1 MLRKKLAAICC
12 LVLAFALS
20 MTAVVAFAAE
30 PSYTAGGME
39 TVPAFAQGHEQNMAD
54 QVGEVSSSL
63 GAAQGYLTA
72 VINDKDRVLL
82 QQDFESGS
90 VFMNEAG
97 GIAFA
102 VTDQALLTEWEN
114 EGTPQGVILGGVIT
128 SGEASYLLTDTVV
141 LEKDADG
148 TVAEYSYKVGQLPE
162 DYDDKVVEAAR
173 LTDRFADAYKF
184 AVNYNAGEF
193 SLGIPTGAVQAKTY
207 TTPDLQANGKY
218 ADGGASSEK
227 TYYVQAFEGGYIIQA
242 RLLQSPH
249 YAAASISTEM
259 YAKVTALTGNAGL
272 NVTGAPVSR
281 QFKVGDVIYQN
292 FEYGY
297 VKVTDGNAEFVVD
310 KAVSPSGTEL
320 SRIIAS
326 FEDNWGKKT
335 YNVENLHIQNEQV
348 RLSEQVLAALG
359 AYVEET
365 GKMPIDFFD
374 IAKARINHPM
384 HEFMGKG
391 AILKLLCSE
400 SGEAVGGYNL
410 FVICGNWY
418 DGAHIVDNS
427 DFTPKSDSKIRGAY
441 FAEGENKV
449 DENGLGFPLGNAT
462 KFSNVK
468 YQEFTLG
475 VIYQAD
481 GAEAYTCVK
490 GSDYTQLMEK
500 YDSVEEALVGEGIAT
515 DPEPDEP
522 DLEPAATGTYK
533 AMTYAVSDDGSVKFW
548 YDGEENAFTLSGA
561 LLAEWMGESSEVA
574 EACAANG
581 IPVYAQETDGEG
593 YLITT
598 KYVYTLSGG
607 AATQEDGLGTLPDTT
622 VNFFGGTYTA
632 EAQAIITDEFA
643 DAYQMAFSRNGHLLG
658 KATGAAAEKSYVDT
672 AGDGS
677 TVYYLEQKFEN
688 GVILQSSYNSPAVAI
703 FGDVVTAVETLGGYS
718 ETGLPIA
725 RQYTYEGVTYC
736 NFTYGYLTIDAEGTA
751 DIVYDKAVGTKG
763 NEIDRNIGRFENRA
777 NVTIGGAD
785 FGHELL
791 RMYEAYVA
799 EYERVTDA
807 GFRLFTGSVPAGHEW
822 NGIGVTQ
829 SYIAGSSTSTAWG
842 QQKLTVMI
850 MSDPFDKAY
859 IVRNA
864 ILDKYAMLGGN
875 NGTGNYGMPV
885 SDDFTVSL
893 SVKDTSGADVT
904 VEVTFQNFERG
915 VIYSYVNGDTVN
927 VASVEGAVAESDGTV
942 LGSDGQPVDLEITIG
957 TEPEEPDEPD
967 EPSKPSDPS
976 DPSEPEEPEGDDN
989 TGLIVGLVI
998 AGVVVVAGVIVA
1010 VVLIRKK
1017 KNSKN

>member
-1 MLRKKLAAICC
+1 MLRKKLLAVFC
-12 LVLAFALS
+12 LMLALALS
-20 MTAVVAFAAE
+20 LTAVVVFAQ
-30 PSYTAGGME
+30 PSYGAGEME
-39 TVPAFAQGHEQNMAD
+39 SVPAFAEGHEQNLSD
-54 QVGEVSSSL
+54 QVTQAASSL
-63 GAAQGYLTA
+63 GAAQGYLTLA
-72 VINDKDRVLL
+72 VNDGDRVLL

-102 VTDQALLTEWEN
+102 VTDSDLLTKWEN
-114 EGTPQGVILGGVIT
+114 EGTPQGVILGGVVT
-128 SGEASYLLTDTVV
+128 SGTDSYLLTDTVV
-141 LEKDADG
+141 LKKDSANAVTEYDYAVGELPAD
-148 TVAEYSYKVGQLPE
+148 YSGR
-162 DYDDKVVEAAR
+162 VEAAR

-193 SLGIPTGAVQAKTY
+193 SLGIPTGAVVAKKY
-207 TTPDLQANGKY
+207 TTPDLQPNGKY
-218 ADGGASSEK
+218 ADSGASSEK
-227 TYYVQAFEGGYIIQA
+227 TYYVQAFEGGYIMQA

-259 YAKVTALTGNAGL
+259 YAKVTALTDNAGL

-310 KAVSPSGTEL
+310 KAVSPSGTEV

-326 FEDNWGKKT
+326 FEDNWGT
-335 YNVENLHIQNEQV
+335 EYNVANLHIQDEQV
-348 RLSEQVLAALG
+348 RMSEQVLAAVG
-359 AYVEET
+359 DYIDET
-365 GKMPIDFFD
+365 GKMANNFFD
-374 IAKARINHPM
+374 ISNASINHPM
-384 HEFMGKG
+384 HEFSGKG
-391 AILKLLCSE
+391 SMLKLLCSE
-400 SGEAVGGYNL
+400 SGEPFFGFNL

-418 DGAHIVDNS
+418 DGAHIIDNS
-427 DFTPKSDSKIRGAY
+427 DFTPNAAY
-441 FAEGENKV
+441 FKEGENNM
-449 DENGLGFPLGNAT
+449 ETGLGFPLGNAT
-462 KFSNVK
+462 TFRNVK

-475 VIYQAD
+475 VIYQVD
-481 GAEAYTCVK
+481 GSDSYACVK
-490 GSDYTQLMEK
+490 GAEYAALGEK
-500 YDSVEEALVGEGIAT
+500 YDSVEEALVGEGIAK
-515 DPEPDEP
+515 DPESEP
-522 DLEPAATGTYK
+522 EPAATGTYK
-533 AMTYAVSDDGSVKFW
+533 AMAYAVSDDGSIKFW

-561 LLAEWMGESSEVA
+561 LLTEWMGESSEVA

-607 AATQEDGLGTLPDTT
+607 AATQEDGLGTLSDTT
-622 VNFFGGTYTA
+622 ANFFGSAGYTA
-632 EAQAIITDEFA
+632 EAQAVITDEFA
-643 DAYQMAFSRNGHLLG
+643 DAYQMAFSRNGKVLG
-658 KATGAAAEKSYVDT
+658 EAVGAATEASYTDT
-672 AGDGS
+672 MGDGS
-677 TVYYLEQKFEN
+677 TVYYLIQEFEN
-688 GVILQSSYNSPAVAI
+688 GAILHGDYNLYPAVAV
-703 FGDVVTAVETLGGYS
+703 FDDVLTAVEELGGYS

-751 DIVYDKAVGTKG
+751 DFVNGKAVGTKG
-763 NEIDRNIGRFENRA
+763 NEIDRNIGRFESRA

-799 EYERVTDA
+799 EYERVTDT
-807 GFRLFTGSVPAGHEW
+807 GFRLFTGSVAAGHEW

-842 QQKLTVMI
+842 QQKLTVMV

-875 NGTGNYGMPV
+875 NEAGNYGMPV

-904 VEVTFQNFERG
+904 VDVTFQNFERG
-915 VIYSYVNGDTVN
+915 VIYSYVNGDTVS
-927 VASVEGAVAESDGTV
+927 VASVEGAVAGSDGTV

-957 TEPEEPDEPD
+957 TDPSDPD
-967 EPSKPSDPS
+967 EPSDPDGPSDPSDPS

-1017 KNSKN
+1017 NKKN

>member
-1 MLRKKLAAICC
+1 MLRKKLLAVFC
-12 LVLAFALS
+12 LMLALALS
-20 MTAVVAFAAE
+20 LTAVVAFAQ
-30 PSYTAGGME
+30 PSYGAGKME
-39 TVPAFAQGHEQNMAD
+39 SVPAFAEGHEQNLSD
-54 QVGEVSSSL
+54 QVTQAASSL
-63 GAAQGYLTA
+63 GAAQGYLALA
-72 VINDKDRVLL
+72 VDDGDRVLL
-82 QQDFESGS
+82 RQDFESGS

-114 EGTPQGVILGGVIT
+114 EGTPRGVILGGVVT
-128 SGEASYLLTDTVV
+128 SGTDSYLLTDTVV
-141 LEKDADG
+141 LKKDSANAVTEYDYAVGELPAD
-148 TVAEYSYKVGQLPE
+148 YSGR
-162 DYDDKVVEAAR
+162 VEAAR

-193 SLGIPTGAVQAKTY
+193 SLGIPTGAVEAKKY
-207 TTPDLQANGKY
+207 TTRDLQVNGKY
-218 ADGGASSEK
+218 AESGASSEK
-227 TYYVQAFEGGYIIQA
+227 TYYVQAFEGGYIMQA
-242 RLLQSPH
+242 RLDQSPH
-249 YAAASISTEM
+249 YAAAAISSDM
-259 YAKVTALTGNAGL
+259 YEKVTQIADNSAL

-281 QFKVGDVIYQN
+281 QFTVDGVIYQN

-297 VKVTDGNAEFVVD
+297 VKVEDGAASFVLD
-310 KAVSPSGTEL
+310 RAVSPSGTEV

-326 FEDNWGKKT
+326 FEDNWHSD
-335 YNVENLHIQNEQV
+335 YNVANLHIQDEQV
-348 RLSEQVLAALG
+348 RMSEQVLAAVG
-359 AYVEET
+359 DYIDET
-365 GKMPIDFFD
+365 GKTANDFFD
-374 IAKARINHPM
+374 IARTAISHPM
-384 HEFMGKG
+384 HEFAGKG
-391 AILKLLCSE
+391 SMLKMFSDSC
-400 SGEAVGGYNL
+400 GDAVGGNNL

-418 DGAHIVDNS
+418 DGAHIIDNS
-427 DFTPKSDSKIRGAY
+427 DFTPNGAY
-441 FAEGENKV
+441 FTEGENKV

-462 KFSNVK
+462 TFRNVK

-475 VIYQAD
+475 VIYQVD
-481 GAEAYTCVK
+481 GSDSYACVK
-490 GSDYTQLMEK
+490 GAAYAALGEK
-500 YDSVEEALVGEGIAT
+500 YGSIEDALLGEGVAET
-515 DPEPDEP
+515 ESN
-522 DLEPAATGTYK
+522 TYK
-533 AMTYAVSDDGSVKFW
+533 AMTYTERGTSVEIW
-548 YDGEENAFTLSGA
+548 YDSEESAFTVSGE
-561 LLAEWMGESSEVA
+561 LYAEWKGDNA
-574 EACAANG
+574 TFTEACAENG
-581 IPVYAQETDGEG
+581 NPVYAEESDGTG

-598 KYVYTLSGG
+598 KYVYTLSEGSVTRG
-607 AATQEDGLGTLPDTT
+607 DGLGTLSDTT
-622 VNFFGGTYTA
+622 ANFFGSAGYTA
-632 EAQAIITDEFA
+632 EAQAVITDGFA
-643 DAYQMAFSRNGHLLG
+643 DAYQMAYSRNGHLLG

-672 AGDGS
+672 EGDGS

-703 FGDVVTAVETLGGYS
+703 FGNVVTAVEELGGYS
-718 ETGLPIA
+718 KTGLPIA

-751 DIVYDKAVGTKG
+751 DFVYDKAVGTKG
-763 NEIDRNIGRFENRA
+763 NEIDRNIGRFESRA

-799 EYERVTDA
+799 EYERVTDT
-807 GFRLFTGSVPAGHEW
+807 GFRLFTGSVAAGHEW

-842 QQKLTVMI
+842 QQKLTVMV

-875 NGTGNYGMPV
+875 NEAGNYGMPV

-893 SVKDTSGADVT
+893 SVKDTSGADVK
-904 VEVTFQNFERG
+904 VDVTFQNFERG
-915 VIYSYVNGDTVN
+915 VIYSYVNGDTVS
-927 VASVEGAVAESDGTV
+927 VASVGGAVAGSDGTV

-957 TEPEEPDEPD
+957 TEPSDPD
-967 EPSKPSDPS
+967 EPSGPDGPSDPSDPS
-976 DPSEPEEPEGDDN
+976 DPSEPEEPEDDN

-1017 KNSKN
+1017 NKKN

>member
-1 MLRKKLAAICC
+1 MLRKKLLAVFC
-12 LVLAFALS
+12 LMLALALS
-20 MTAVVAFAAE
+20 LTAVVAFAQ
-30 PSYTAGGME
+30 PSYGAGKME
-39 TVPAFAQGHEQNMAD
+39 SVPAFAEGHEQNLSD
-54 QVGEVSSSL
+54 QVTQAAPSL
-63 GAAQGYLTA
+63 GAARGYLALA
-72 VINDKDRVLL
+72 VDDGDRVLL

-102 VTDQALLTEWEN
+102 VTDSDLLTEWEN
-114 EGTPQGVILGGVIT
+114 GDTPQGVILGGVIT

-162 DYDDKVVEAAR
+162 DYSDRVPAAR
-173 LTDRFADAYKF
+173 LTDRFADAYRF
-184 AVNYNAGEF
+184 AVNYNADEF
-193 SLGIPTGAVQAKTY
+193 ALGIPTGAVQAKTY
-207 TTPDLQANGKY
+207 TTRDLQANGKY
-218 ADGGASSEK
+218 DGEKSSEK
-227 TYYVQAFEGGYIIQA
+227 TYYAQPFEGGYIIQA

-259 YAKVTALTGNAGL
+259 YTKVTALPDNAGL

-297 VKVTDGNAEFVVD
+297 VKVEDGAASFVLD
-310 KAVSPSGTEL
+310 RAVSPSGTEV

-326 FEDNWGKKT
+326 FEDNWHSD
-335 YNVENLHIQNEQV
+335 YNVANLHIQDEQV
-348 RLSEQVLAALG
+348 RMSEQVLAAVG
-359 AYVEET
+359 DYIDET
-365 GKMPIDFFD
+365 GKTANDFFD
-374 IAKARINHPM
+374 IARTAISHPM
-384 HEFMGKG
+384 HEFAGTGSM
-391 AILKLLCSE
+391 LKMFSDSC
-400 SGEAVGGYNL
+400 GDAVGGNNL

-418 DGAHIVDNS
+418 DGAHIIDNS
-427 DFTPKSDSKIRGAY
+427 DFTPNGAY
-441 FAEGENKV
+441 FTEGENKV

-462 KFSNVK
+462 TFRNVK

-475 VIYQAD
+475 VIYQVD
-481 GAEAYTCVK
+481 GSDSYACVK
-490 GSDYTQLMEK
+490 GAAYAALGEK
-500 YDSVEEALVGEGIAT
+500 YGSIEDALLGEGVAET
-515 DPEPDEP
+515 ESN
-522 DLEPAATGTYK
+522 TYK
-533 AMTYAVSDDGSVKFW
+533 AMTYTERGTSVEIW
-548 YDGEENAFTLSGA
+548 YDSEESAFTVSGE
-561 LLAEWMGESSEVA
+561 LYAEWKGANATFA
-574 EACAANG
+574 EACAENG
-581 IPVYAQETDGEG
+581 NPVYAEESDGTG

-598 KYVYTLSGG
+598 KYVYTLSEGSVTRG
-607 AATQEDGLGTLPDTT
+607 DGLGTLSDTT
-622 VNFFGGTYTA
+622 ANFFGSAGYTA
-632 EAQAIITDEFA
+632 EAQAVITDGFA
-643 DAYQMAFSRNGHLLG
+643 DAYQMAYSRNGHLLG
-658 KATGAAAEKSYVDT
+658 KATGEAAEKSYVDT
-672 AGDGS
+672 EGDNS

-703 FGDVVTAVETLGGYS
+703 FGNVVTAVETLGYS
-718 ETGLPIA
+718 KTGLPIA

-736 NFTYGYLTIDAEGTA
+736 NFTYGYLKVDAEGKA
-751 DIVYDKAVGTKG
+751 EFVYDKAVGTKG
-763 NEIDRNIGRFENRA
+763 NEIDRNIGRFESRA

-799 EYERVTDA
+799 EYERVTDT
-807 GFRLFTGSVPAGHEW
+807 GFKLFTGSVAAGHEW

-842 QQKLTVMI
+842 QQKLTVMV
-850 MSDPFDKAY
+850 MSDPFGKAY

-875 NGTGNYGMPV
+875 NLEGNYGMPV

-893 SVKDTSGADVT
+893 SVKDTSGADVK
-904 VEVTFQNFERG
+904 VDVTFQNFERG
-915 VIYSYVNGDTVN
+915 VIYSYVNGDTVS
-927 VASVEGAVAESDGTV
+927 VASVEGAVAGSDGTV

-957 TEPEEPDEPD
+957 TEPSGPDDPSDPD
-967 EPSKPSDPS
+967 GPSDPSDPS
-976 DPSEPEEPEGDDN
+976 DPSEPEEPEDDN

-1017 KNSKN
+1017 NKKN

>member
-1 MLRKKLAAICC
+1 MLRKKLLAVFC
-12 LVLAFALS
+12 LMLALALS
-20 MTAVVAFAAE
+20 LTAVVAFAQ
-30 PSYTAGGME
+30 PSYGAGKME
-39 TVPAFAQGHEQNMAD
+39 SVPAFAEGHEQNLSD
-54 QVGEVSSSL
+54 QVTQAASSL
-63 GAAQGYLTA
+63 GAAQGYLTLA
-72 VINDKDRVLL
+72 VNDGDRVLL
-82 QQDFESGS
+82 QQDFENGS

-102 VTDQALLTEWEN
+102 VTDSDLLTEWEN
-114 EGTPQGVILGGVIT
+114 SGTPQGVILGGVVT
-128 SGEASYLLTDTVV
+128 SGTDSYLLTDTVV
-141 LEKDADG
+141 LKKDSANLV
-148 TVAEYSYKVGQLPE
+148 TEYDHAVGELPV
-162 DYDDKVVEAAR
+162 DYSGRVEAAR

-193 SLGIPTGAVQAKTY
+193 SLGIPTGAVEAKKY
-207 TTPDLQANGKY
+207 TTRDLLANGKY
-218 ADGGASSEK
+218 DGEKSSEK
-227 TYYVQAFEGGYIIQA
+227 TYYAQPFEGGYIIQA

-249 YAAASISTEM
+249 YAAAAISSDM
-259 YAKVTALTGNAGL
+259 YEKVTQIADNSAL

-281 QFKVGDVIYQN
+281 QFTVDGVIYQN

-297 VKVTDGNAEFVVD
+297 VKVEDGAASFVLD
-310 KAVSPSGTEL
+310 RAVSPSGTEV

-326 FEDNWGKKT
+326 FEDNWHSD
-335 YNVENLHIQNEQV
+335 YNVANLHIQDEQV
-348 RLSEQVLAALG
+348 RMSEQVLAAVG
-359 AYVEET
+359 DYIDET
-365 GKMPIDFFD
+365 GKTANDFFD
-374 IAKARINHPM
+374 IARTAISHPM
-384 HEFMGKG
+384 HEFAGKG
-391 AILKLLCSE
+391 SMLKMFSDSC
-400 SGEAVGGYNL
+400 GDAVGGNNL

-418 DGAHIVDNS
+418 DGAHIIDNS
-427 DFTPKSDSKIRGAY
+427 DFTPNGAY
-441 FAEGENKV
+441 FTEGENKV

-462 KFSNVK
+462 TFRNVK

-475 VIYQAD
+475 VIYQVD
-481 GAEAYTCVK
+481 GSDSYACVK
-490 GSDYTQLMEK
+490 GAEYAALGEK
-500 YDSVEEALVGEGIAT
+500 YDSVEEALVGEGIAK
-515 DPEPDEP
+515 DPESEP
-522 DLEPAATGTYK
+522 EPAATGTYK
-533 AMTYAVSDDGSVKFW
+533 AMAYAVSDDGSIKFW

-561 LLAEWMGESSEVA
+561 LLTEWMGESSEVA

-607 AATQEDGLGTLPDTT
+607 AATQEDGLGTLSDTT
-622 VNFFGGTYTA
+622 ANFFGSAGYTA
-632 EAQAIITDEFA
+632 EAQAVITDGFA
-643 DAYQMAFSRNGHLLG
+643 DAYQMAYSRNGHLLG

-672 AGDGS
+672 DGDGS

-703 FGDVVTAVETLGGYS
+703 FGNVVTAVEERGGYS
-718 ETGLPIA
+718 KTGLPIA

-736 NFTYGYLTIDAEGTA
+736 NFTYGYLKVDAEGTA
-751 DIVYDKAVGTKG
+751 DFVYDKAVGTKG
-763 NEIDRNIGRFENRA
+763 NEIDRNIGRFESRA

-799 EYERVTDA
+799 EYERVTDT
-807 GFRLFTGSVPAGHEW
+807 GFRLFTGSVAAGHEW

-842 QQKLTVMI
+842 QQKLTVMV
-850 MSDPFDKAY
+850 MSDPFGKAY

-875 NGTGNYGMPV
+875 NEAGNYGMPV

-904 VEVTFQNFERG
+904 VDVTFQNFERG
-915 VIYSYVNGDTVN
+915 VIYSYVNGDTVS
-927 VASVEGAVAESDGTV
+927 VASVEGAVAGSDGTV

-957 TEPEEPDEPD
+957 TEPSGPDDPSGPD
-967 EPSKPSDPS
+967 GPSDPSDPS
-976 DPSEPEEPEGDDN
+976 DPSEPEEPEDDN

-1017 KNSKN
+1017 NKKN

>member
-54 QVGEVSSSL
+54 QVGEASSSL

-102 VTDQALLTEWEN
+102 VTDSDLLTKWEN
-114 EGTPQGVILGGVIT
+114 GGTPQGVILGGVIT

-148 TVAEYSYKVGQLPE
+148 TVTEYSYKVGQLPE
-162 DYDDKVVEAAR
+162 DYDGRVPAAR
-173 LTDRFADAYKF
+173 LTDRFADAYRF
-184 AVNYNAGEF
+184 AVNYNADEF
-193 SLGIPTGAVQAKTY
+193 ALGIPTGAVQAKTY
-207 TTPDLQANGKY
+207 TTRDLETNGKY
-218 ADGGASSEK
+218 KGETSSEK
-227 TYYVQAFEGGYIIQA
+227 TYYAQPFEGGYIIQA

-259 YAKVTALTGNAGL
+259 YTKVTALPDNAGL

-297 VKVTDGNAEFVVD
+297 VKVTGGNAEFVVD

-326 FEDNWGKKT
+326 FEDNWDKT
-335 YNVENLHIQNEQV
+335 YNVANLHIQNEQV
-348 RLSEQVLAALG
+348 RMSEQVLAALG
-359 AYVEET
+359 DYIEET
-365 GKMPIDFFD
+365 DKMPNDFFD
-374 IAKARINHPM
+374 IAKARIRHPM
-384 HEFMGKG
+384 HEFSGKG
-391 AILKLLCSE
+391 SMLGLLCSE
-400 SGEAVGGYNL
+400 SGTAVGGYNL

-418 DGAHIVDNS
+418 DGAHIIDNS
-427 DFTPKSDSKIRGAY
+427 DFTPNGAY
-441 FAEGENKV
+441 FKEGENKV

-475 VIYQAD
+475 VIYQVD
-481 GAEAYTCVK
+481 GSDSYACVK
-490 GSDYTQLMEK
+490 GAEYAELGKK

-515 DPEPDEP
+515 DPEPEPEPEPEP
-522 DLEPAATGTYK
+522 DPEPAATGTYK

-561 LLAEWMGESSEVA
+561 LLTEWMGESSEVA

-622 VNFFGGTYTA
+622 ANFFGGTYTA

-643 DAYQMAFSRNGHLLG
+643 DAYQMAFSRNGKVLG
-658 KATGAAAEKSYVDT
+658 EAVGAATEASYTDT
-672 AGDGS
+672 MGDGS
-677 TVYYLEQKFEN
+677 TVYYLIQEFEN
-688 GVILQSSYNSPAVAI
+688 GAILHGDYNLYPAVAV
-703 FGDVVTAVETLGGYS
+703 FDDVLTAVETLGGYS
-718 ETGLPIA
+718 QTGLPIA

-751 DIVYDKAVGTKG
+751 DFVYDKAVGTKG
-763 NEIDRNIGRFENRA
+763 NEIDRNIGRFESRV
-777 NVTIGGAD
+777 NVTKGGAD
-785 FGHELL
+785 FEHELL

-799 EYERVTDA
+799 EYERVTDT
-807 GFRLFTGSVPAGHEW
+807 GFKLFTGSVAAGHEW
-822 NGIGVTQ
+822 NAIGVTQ

-842 QQKLTVMI
+842 QQKLTVMV
-850 MSDPFDKAY
+850 MSDPFGKAY

-893 SVKDTSGADVT
+893 SVKDTSGADVK
-904 VEVTFQNFERG
+904 VDVTFQNFERG
-915 VIYSYVNGDTVN
+915 VIYSYVNGDTVS
-927 VASVEGAVAESDGTV
+927 VASVEGAVAGSDGTV

-967 EPSKPSDPS
+967 EPSGPSDPS
-976 DPSEPEEPEGDDN
+976 DPDEPEEPEGDDN

>member
-1 MLRKKLAAICC
+1 MLRKKLLAVFC
-12 LVLAFALS
+12 LMLALALS
-20 MTAVVAFAAE
+20 LTAVVAFAQ
-30 PSYTAGGME
+30 PSSYGAGKME
-39 TVPAFAQGHEQNMAD
+39 SVPAFAEGHEQNLSD
-54 QVGEVSSSL
+54 QVTQAASSL
-63 GAAQGYLTA
+63 GAAQGYLTLA
-72 VINDKDRVLL
+72 VNDGDRVLL

-102 VTDQALLTEWEN
+102 VTDSDLLTKWEN
-114 EGTPQGVILGGVIT
+114 EGTPQGVILGGVVT
-128 SGEASYLLTDTVV
+128 SGTDSYLLTDTVV
-141 LEKDADG
+141 LKKDSANVV
-148 TVAEYSYKVGQLPE
+148 TEYDYAVGELPV
-162 DYDDKVVEAAR
+162 DYSDRVPAAR

-193 SLGIPTGAVQAKTY
+193 SLGIPTGAVEAKTY
-207 TTPDLQANGKY
+207 TTRDLQANGKY
-218 ADGGASSEK
+218 AESGASSEK
-227 TYYVQAFEGGYIIQA
+227 TYYVQAFEGGYIMQA

-259 YAKVTALTGNAGL
+259 YAKVTALTDNAGL

-326 FEDNWGKKT
+326 FEDNWDKT
-335 YNVENLHIQNEQV
+335 YNVENLHIQDEQV
-348 RLSEQVLAALG
+348 RMSEQVLAAVG
-359 AYVEET
+359 DYIDET
-365 GKMPIDFFD
+365 GKMANDFFD
-374 IAKARINHPM
+374 ISKARINHPM
-384 HEFMGKG
+384 HEFSGKG
-391 AILKLLCSE
+391 SMLKLLCSA

-418 DGAHIVDNS
+418 DGAHIIDNS
-427 DFTPKSDSKIRGAY
+427 DFTPNGAY
-441 FAEGENKV
+441 FKEGENKV

-462 KFSNVK
+462 EFSNVK

-475 VIYQAD
+475 VIYQVD
-481 GAEAYTCVK
+481 GSDSYACVK
-490 GSDYTQLMEK
+490 GAEYAALGEK
-500 YDSVEEALVGEGIAT
+500 YDSVEEALVGEGIAK
-515 DPEPDEP
+515 DPEPEP
-522 DLEPAATGTYK
+522 EPEPEPAATGTYK
-533 AMTYAVSDDGSVKFW
+533 AMAYAVSDDGSVKFW

-561 LLAEWMGESSEVA
+561 LLTEWMGESSEVA

-607 AATQEDGLGTLPDTT
+607 AATQEDGLGTLSDTT
-622 VNFFGGTYTA
+622 ANFFGSAGYTA

-643 DAYQMAFSRNGHLLG
+643 DAYQMAYSRNGHLLG
-658 KATGAAAEKSYVDT
+658 KTTGAAVEDSYVDT
-672 AGDGS
+672 EGDGS
-677 TVYYLEQKFEN
+677 TVYYLEQEFEN

-718 ETGLPIA
+718 KTGLPIA

-736 NFTYGYLTIDAEGTA
+736 NFTYGYLTVDAEGTA
-751 DIVYDKAVGTKG
+751 EFEYDKAVGTKG
-763 NEIDRNIGRFENRA
+763 NEIDRNIGRFESRA
-777 NVTIGGAD
+777 NVTKGGAD

-799 EYERVTDA
+799 EYERVTDT
-807 GFRLFTGSVPAGHEW
+807 GFKLFTGSVAAGHEW
-822 NGIGVTQ
+822 NAIGVTQ

-927 VASVEGAVAESDGTV
+927 VASVEGAVAGSDGTV

-967 EPSKPSDPS
+967 EPSDPSDPS

>member
-1 MLRKKLAAICC
+1 MLRKKLLAVFC
-12 LVLAFALS
+12 LMLALALS
-20 MTAVVAFAAE
+20 LTAVVAFAQ
-30 PSYTAGGME
+30 PSYGAGKME
-39 TVPAFAQGHEQNMAD
+39 SVPAFAEGHEQNLSD
-54 QVGEVSSSL
+54 QVTQAASSL
-63 GAAQGYLTA
+63 GAAQGYLTLA
-72 VINDKDRVLL
+72 VNEGDRVLL

-102 VTDQALLTEWEN
+102 VTDSDLLTKWEN
-114 EGTPQGVILGGVIT
+114 EGTPQGVILGGVVT
-128 SGEASYLLTDTVV
+128 SGTDSYLLTDTVV
-141 LEKDADG
+141 LKKDSANAVTEYDYAVGELPAD
-148 TVAEYSYKVGQLPE
+148 YSGR
-162 DYDDKVVEAAR
+162 VEAAR

-193 SLGIPTGAVQAKTY
+193 SLGIPTGAVVAKTY
-207 TTPDLQANGKY
+207 TTPDLQPNGKY
-218 ADGGASSEK
+218 ADSGASSEK
-227 TYYVQAFEGGYIIQA
+227 TYYVQAFEGGYIMQA
-242 RLLQSPH
+242 RLDQSPH
-249 YAAASISTEM
+249 YAAAAISSDM
-259 YAKVTALTGNAGL
+259 YEKVTQIADNSEL

-281 QFKVGDVIYQN
+281 QFTVDGVIYQN

-297 VKVTDGNAEFVVD
+297 VKVEGGAASFVVD
-310 KAVSPSGTEL
+310 RAVSPSGTEL

-326 FEDNWGKKT
+326 FEDNWDKT
-335 YNVENLHIQNEQV
+335 YNVANLHIQNEQV
-348 RLSEQVLAALG
+348 RMSEQVLAALG
-359 AYVEET
+359 DYIEET
-365 GKMPIDFFD
+365 GKMPNDFFD
-374 IAKARINHPM
+374 IAKARIHHPM

-391 AILKLLCSE
+391 SMLKLLCSE
-400 SGEAVGGYNL
+400 SGTAVGGNNL

-418 DGAHIVDNS
+418 DGAHIIDNS
-427 DFTPKSDSKIRGAY
+427 DFTPNGAY
-441 FAEGENKV
+441 FTEGENKV

-500 YDSVEEALVGEGIAT
+500 YDSVEDALVGEGIAK

-522 DLEPAATGTYK
+522 DPEPAATGTYK

-561 LLAEWMGESSEVA
+561 LLTEWMGESSEVA

-622 VNFFGGTYTA
+622 ANFFGGTYTA

-672 AGDGS
+672 TGDGS
-677 TVYYLEQKFEN
+677 TVYYLIQEFEN
-688 GVILQSSYNSPAVAI
+688 GAILHGDYNRYPAVAV
-703 FGDVVTAVETLGGYS
+703 FDDVLTAVEELGGYS
-718 ETGLPIA
+718 KTGLPIA

-736 NFTYGYLTIDAEGTA
+736 NFTYGYLKVDAEDTA
-751 DIVYDKAVGTKG
+751 EFVYDKAVGTKG
-763 NEIDRNIGRFENRA
+763 NEIDRNIGRFESRA

-799 EYERVTDA
+799 EYERVTDT
-807 GFRLFTGSVPAGHEW
+807 GFKLFTGSVAAGHEW

-842 QQKLTVMI
+842 QQKLTVMV

-875 NGTGNYGMPV
+875 NEAGNYGMPV

-893 SVKDTSGADVT
+893 SVKDTSGADVK
-904 VEVTFQNFERG
+904 VDVTFQNFERG
-915 VIYSYVNGDTVN
+915 VIYSYVNGDTVS
-927 VASVEGAVAESDGTV
+927 VASVEGAVAGSDGTV

-957 TEPEEPDEPD
+957 TDPSGPDDPSDPD
-967 EPSKPSDPS
+967 GPSDPSDPS
-976 DPSEPEEPEGDDN
+976 DPSEPEEPEDDN

-1017 KNSKN
+1017 NKKN

>member
-1 MLRKKLAAICC
+1 MLRKKLLAVFC
-12 LVLAFALS
+12 LMLALALS
-20 MTAVVAFAAE
+20 LTAVVAFAQ
-30 PSYTAGGME
+30 PSSYGAGKME
-39 TVPAFAQGHEQNMAD
+39 SVPAFAEGHEQNLSD
-54 QVGEVSSSL
+54 QVTQAASSL
-63 GAAQGYLTA
+63 GAAQGYLTLA
-72 VINDKDRVLL
+72 VNDGDRVLL

-102 VTDQALLTEWEN
+102 VTDSDLLTKWEN
-114 EGTPQGVILGGVIT
+114 EGTPQGVILGGVVT
-128 SGEASYLLTDTVV
+128 SGTDSYLLTDTVV
-141 LEKDADG
+141 LKKDSANVV
-148 TVAEYSYKVGQLPE
+148 TEYDYAVGELPV
-162 DYDDKVVEAAR
+162 DYSDRVPAAR

-193 SLGIPTGAVQAKTY
+193 SLGIPTGAVEAKTY
-207 TTPDLQANGKY
+207 TTRDLQANGKY
-218 ADGGASSEK
+218 AESGASSEK
-227 TYYVQAFEGGYIIQA
+227 TYYVQAFEGGYIMQA

-259 YAKVTALTGNAGL
+259 YAKVTALTDNAGL

-326 FEDNWGKKT
+326 FEDNWDKT
-335 YNVENLHIQNEQV
+335 YNVENLHIQDEQV
-348 RLSEQVLAALG
+348 RMSEQVLAAVG
-359 AYVEET
+359 DYIDET
-365 GKMPIDFFD
+365 GKMANDFFD
-374 IAKARINHPM
+374 ISKARINHPM
-384 HEFMGKG
+384 HEFSGKG
-391 AILKLLCSE
+391 SMLKLLCSA

-418 DGAHIVDNS
+418 DGAHIIDNS
-427 DFTPKSDSKIRGAY
+427 DFTPNGAY
-441 FAEGENKV
+441 FKEGENKV

-462 KFSNVK
+462 EFSNVK

-475 VIYQAD
+475 VIYQVD
-481 GAEAYTCVK
+481 GSDSYACVK
-490 GSDYTQLMEK
+490 GAEYAALGEK
-500 YDSVEEALVGEGIAT
+500 YDSVEEALVGEGIAK
-515 DPEPDEP
+515 DPEPEP
-522 DLEPAATGTYK
+522 EPEPEPAATGTYK
-533 AMTYAVSDDGSVKFW
+533 AMAYAVSDDGSVKFW

-561 LLAEWMGESSEVA
+561 LLTEWMGESSEVA

-607 AATQEDGLGTLPDTT
+607 AATQEDGLGTLSDTT
-622 VNFFGGTYTA
+622 ANFFGSAGYTA

-643 DAYQMAFSRNGHLLG
+643 DAYQMAFSRNGKVLG
-658 KATGAAAEKSYVDT
+658 EAVGAATEASYTDT
-672 AGDGS
+672 MGDGS
-677 TVYYLEQKFEN
+677 TVYYLIQEFEN
-688 GVILQSSYNSPAVAI
+688 GAILHGDYNLYPAVAV
-703 FGDVVTAVETLGGYS
+703 FDDVLAAVEELGGYS
-718 ETGLPIA
+718 TTGLPIA

-736 NFTYGYLTIDAEGTA
+736 NFTYGYLTVDAEGTA
-751 DIVYDKAVGTKG
+751 DFVYDKAVGTKG

-799 EYERVTDA
+799 EYERVTDT
-807 GFRLFTGSVPAGHEW
+807 GFRLFTGSVAAGHEW

-842 QQKLTVMI
+842 QQKLTVMV

-875 NGTGNYGMPV
+875 NEAGNYGMPV

-904 VEVTFQNFERG
+904 VDVTFQNFERG
-915 VIYSYVNGDTVN
+915 VIYSYVNGDTVS
-927 VASVEGAVAESDGTV
+927 VASVEGAVAGSDGTV
-942 LGSDGQPVDLEITIG
+942 LGSDGQPVDLEITID
-957 TEPEEPDEPD
+957 TEPDEPDEPD
-967 EPSKPSDPS
+967 EPSGPSDPS
-976 DPSEPEEPEGDDN
+976 DPDESEEPEGDDN

>member
-114 EGTPQGVILGGVIT
+114 EGTPQGVILGGVVT
-128 SGEASYLLTDTVV
+128 SGTDSYLLTDTVV
-141 LEKDADG
+141 LKKDSANLVTEYDYAVGELPAD
-148 TVAEYSYKVGQLPE
+148 YSDRVP
-162 DYDDKVVEAAR
+162 AAR

-193 SLGIPTGAVQAKTY
+193 SLGIPTGAVEAKTY
-207 TTPDLQANGKY
+207 TTRDLQANGKY
-218 ADGGASSEK
+218 DGETSSEK
-227 TYYVQAFEGGYIIQA
+227 TYYAQPFEGGYIIQA
-242 RLLQSPH
+242 RLLRSPH
-249 YAAASISTEM
+249 YAAAAISSDM
-259 YAKVTALTGNAGL
+259 YEKVTQIADNSAL

-281 QFKVGDVIYQN
+281 QFTVDGVIYQN

-297 VKVTDGNAEFVVD
+297 VKVEEGAASFVVD

-326 FEDNWGKKT
+326 FEDNWDTK
-335 YNVENLHIQNEQV
+335 YNVANLHIQNEQV
-348 RLSEQVLAALG
+348 RMSEQVLAALG
-359 AYVEET
+359 DYIEET
-365 GKMPIDFFD
+365 GKMPNDFFD

-391 AILKLLCSE
+391 SMLKLLCSE
-400 SGEAVGGYNL
+400 SGTVVGDYNL

-418 DGAHIVDNS
+418 DGAHIIDNS
-427 DFTPKSDSKIRGAY
+427 DFTPNGAY
-441 FAEGENKV
+441 FKEGENKV

-475 VIYQAD
+475 VIYQVD
-481 GAEAYTCVK
+481 GSDSYACVK
-490 GSDYTQLMEK
+490 GAEYAALGEK

-522 DLEPAATGTYK
+522 DPEPAATGTYK

-581 IPVYAQETDGEG
+581 IPVYAQEADGEG

-622 VNFFGGTYTA
+622 ANFFGGTYTA

-643 DAYQMAFSRNGHLLG
+643 DAYQMAFSRNGKVLG
-658 KATGAAAEKSYVDT
+658 EAVGAATEASYTDT
-672 AGDGS
+672 MGDGS
-677 TVYYLEQKFEN
+677 TVYYLIQEFEN
-688 GVILQSSYNSPAVAI
+688 GAILHGDYNLYPAVAV
-703 FGDVVTAVETLGGYS
+703 FDDVLTAVEELGGYS
-718 ETGLPIA
+718 TTGLPIA

-736 NFTYGYLTIDAEGTA
+736 NFTYGYLTVDAEGTA
-751 DIVYDKAVGTKG
+751 DFVYDKAVGTKG
-763 NEIDRNIGRFENRA
+763 NEIDRNIGRFESRA

-799 EYERVTDA
+799 EYERVTDT
-807 GFRLFTGSVPAGHEW
+807 GFRLFTGSVAAGHEW

-842 QQKLTVMI
+842 QQKLTVMV

-875 NGTGNYGMPV
+875 NEAGNYGMPV

-927 VASVEGAVAESDGTV
+927 VASVEGAVAGNDGTV

-967 EPSKPSDPS
+967 EPSDPSDPS